1 MQPLLAIKHPVNHS
15 GKYLNVCPELEVLLK
30 GVRPIPRVPGVV
42 SVKKISTDM
51 LYAALDNCDA
61 LGNGDLYHRVM
72 QTHNELGFENLIVY
86 HGIILGKEADLNQLH
101 NPNDP
106 TSIPVRGMMI
116 PKGYVVYAFVLI
128 KALLQRLELVSN
140 RQTAIV
146 VKIFL
151 SNTLSYLAHCIA
163 KS

>member
-1 MQPLLAIKHPVNHS
+1 MQPLLETQTPMNHS
-15 GKYLNVCPELEVLLK
+15 GKYLNVCQEVETLLK
-30 GVRPIPRVPGVV
+30 GVRATPRVPGTV

-51 LYAALDNCDA
+51 LYAALDSCDA

-72 QTHNELGFENLIVY
+72 QTHNVLGFENLIVY
-86 HGIILGKEADLNQLH
+86 HGIILGKEADLSQLH
-101 NPNDP
+101 APNDP

-116 PKGYVVYAFVLI
+116 PKGYVVYAFILI

-140 RQTAIV
+140 RQTSIV

-151 SNTLSYLAHCIA
+151 GNTLSYLSYCITQ
-163 KS
+163 